1 MDPRRNAYQNE
12 LDQVHLSG
20 KKAAETLSRMLAEN
34 DAIRE
39 KEQKKAT
46 RKLSSVQRWLP
57 VAGLAVAAGLILVF
71 SGVFRQPQPNLSDG
85 DRITMQPQ
93 PNLSDGD
100 RITMQPMMSTGLGND
115 TVSLQLA
122 DAKALFP
129 GWSLEAA
136 KENRVL
142 QDIASFGQEL
152 DAIIEKDDI
161 RLDAVITKEKPRL
174 ADILQDQEAYGKEDV
189 RFYRDPDTGVLY
201 ATFSRDDYYVTL
213 FAENMEEKA
222 FSEAVMDAAGE

>member
-71 SGVFRQPQPNLSDG
+71 SGVFRQPQPNL
-85 DRITMQPQ
+85 P
-93 PNLSDGD
+93 DGD

-136 KENRVL
+136 RENRVL

-174 ADILQDQEAYGKEDV
+174 ADILQDQEAYGKDDV